1 MIISYSRSTS
11 ENGSWW
17 SITICLSRENANE
30 CSTNIFEAPPFE
42 EQLKSSEVKVHH
54 WTRIFKV
61 SRTRSMNIR
70 DKIEQWILDEKDQE
84 IIDRGN

>member
-1 MIISYSRSTS
+1 M
-11 ENGSWW
+11 
-17 SITICLSRENANE
+17 TICLSRENANE

-54 WTRIFKV
+54 WTRIFKG